1 MGCMELVRSPVN
13 ICSIKYFKIPKTNFA
28 PENMV
33 KCVFQLIVTHQIS
46 GHCNEKRNKEK
57 KREKRVITVTFFLLL
72 ISPQS
77 PWKLPPNHMN
87 QSFILFFFNLEIRR
101 KGKCICW
108 YCSIIYSNLTL
119 WKQTVFPKYLLK
131 TYLWGA

>member
-1 MGCMELVRSPVN
+1 MELVRYQVN

-33 KCVFQLIVTHQIS
+33 KFVFQLTVTHLIS
-46 GHCNEKRNKEK
+46 GHYNEKRNKAR

-87 QSFILFFFNLEIRR
+87 QSFLFFFKPGNKKKKENLFV
-101 KGKCICW
+101 G
-108 YCSIIYSNLTL
+108 
-119 WKQTVFPKYLLK
+119 TVLLYMVMLLYENK
-131 TYLWGA
+131 